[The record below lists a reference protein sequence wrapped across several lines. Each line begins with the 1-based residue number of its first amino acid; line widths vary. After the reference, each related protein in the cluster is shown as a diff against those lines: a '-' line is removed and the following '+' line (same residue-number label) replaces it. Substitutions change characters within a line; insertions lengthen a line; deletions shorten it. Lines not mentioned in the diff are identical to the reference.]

1 MMKRL
6 LAFALLVGLA
16 LTWSGCSKIPSED
29 LCKSSCNKL
38 IELMGGAKRAQL
50 SSLPQGYKEKYDA
63 KVGTEGKAIVDECI
77 ANCKVEG
84 SIAAAECLAIAKT
97 YEDVARCR
105 SEFSQ

>member
-1 MMKRL
+1 MKRL
-6 LAFALLVGLA
+6 FAFVLLAGLA

-50 SSLPQGYKEKYDA
+50 SSLPQEYKEKYDA
-63 KVGTEGKAIVDECI
+63 KIGTEGNAIIEECV
-77 ANCKVEG
+77 AKCKVEG
-84 SIAAAECLAIAKT
+84 SIAAAECLTMAKT

-105 SEFSQ
+105 ADYSQ